1 MIQGVQPNQ
10 GLARQVAGTILE
22 LRDRATSE
30 EVIQSATFCVLDF
43 FAVVLAARREPLA
56 CRISRSIKRLGGT
69 PEATVLFEKT
79 RTSAP
84 LAALANGTLAHALDY
99 DDTLWTYIG
108 HPTSVIFPAAL
119 AVAETVD
126 CGGEDLLAAFSLGVE
141 TAHRIGS
148 LVTPELSECGWHPSP
163 SAGVF
168 GAAASS
174 SLLMGG
180 DKDSLASA
188 LTISTNMASGIK
200 QNFGSQAKPLV
211 IGWAS
216 HAGVLASMFARE
228 GISGSEDALEGRQ
241 GFYATFARKRPNH
254 FMDEKDRRMAIVS
267 PGVGFKLYP
276 SCTGTHPAIDAIVSL
291 QKEEAINPE
300 EISYIRVEVT
310 PEVLDELIY
319 PVPSSASQGKF
330 SLPYCAAVAMVYGY
344 AGVEHFQ
351 DEYVNSPQVR
361 SLMERVKTI
370 PNENLQRQGGEYCP
384 AAHLTIGLFSGERIE
399 KTVAVARGNPGNPL
413 TIEDLK
419 EKFRNGTQRAELSPL
434 KTKGLL
440 EAIMELRS
448 VSSVSRWMK
457 KRVAPL
463 FHGLAQRLALS

>member
-1 MIQGVQPNQ
+1 MMKQDGLPHEN
-10 GLARQVAGTILE
+10 LARHVAASIYE
-22 LRDRATSE
+22 LRDRAARK
-30 EVIQSATFCVLDF
+30 EVIQCATSCVLDF
-43 FAVVLAARREPLA
+43 FAVVLAALQEPLA
-56 CRISRSIKRLGGT
+56 GHISRSIKGLGGV
-69 PEATVLFEKT
+69 PEATVLFEDT

-99 DDTLWTYIG
+99 DDTLWTYVG
-108 HPTSVIFPAAL
+108 HSTSVIFPAAL

-148 LVTPELSECGWHPSP
+148 PVTPELSKCGWHPSP
-163 SAGVF
+163 SVGVF

-180 DKDSLASA
+180 DRDSLASA
-188 LTISTNMASGIK
+188 LSLSTNMASGIK
-200 QNFGSQAKPLV
+200 QNFGSRAKPLV

-228 GISGSEDALEGRQ
+228 GVSGSEDAFEGRQ
-241 GFYATFARKRPNH
+241 GFYMAFARKRPYRLMNEE
-254 FMDEKDRRMAIVS
+254 DKKMAIVS

-291 QKEEAINPE
+291 QREEAIKPE
-300 EISYIRVEVT
+300 EISSIRVEVT

-319 PVPSSASQGKF
+319 PIPSSPSEGKF
-330 SLPYCAAVAMVYGY
+330 SLPYCVAVALAYGCV
-344 AGVEHFQ
+344 GLEHFQ
-351 DEYVNSPQVR
+351 DEYVNSPQVK
-361 SLMERVKTI
+361 SLMERVQAV
-370 PNENLQRQGGEYCP
+370 PNEHLQRQGGEHCP
-384 AAHLTIGLFSGERIE
+384 AAHLTIGFSSGRKIE
-399 KTVAVARGNPGNPL
+399 KRVTVARGNPGNPL
-413 TIEDLK
+413 TSEELK
-419 EKFRNGTQRAELSPL
+419 EKFRNSAQRAGLSPL
-434 KTKGLL
+434 KTEGLL
-440 EAIMELRS
+440 EGIMELRS

-463 FHGLAQRLALS
+463 FHGLAQR